1 MMDNSVVPVVTLFP
15 LYVRSVVRVPEMGL
29 AVFTHHLTMA

>member
-15 LYVRSVVRVPEMGL
+15 LYARSVVSIPEMGL
-29 AVFTHHLTMA
+29 AVFAHYLTIA